1 MTAYLL
7 KLAVT
12 CAVSIPLIIPQSIW
26 AEQSDPTIR
35 SHVANVN
42 EIIGDEDA
50 DFSGSAKK
58 DDARHNI
65 TRIKMDAYVPTT
77 SLAERISKEEK
88 SDEGQLITIKYKN
101 GDLRNILRLIARVS
115 GVNLVAGPEVTGTV
129 TIELKDVHWEQAL
142 SLVLNVNGYTYVRDG
157 NIIRVI
163 STDQVQNEPMSVS
176 IIPVNYAK
184 VEELIPSISP
194 LLTPERGRVQGDT
207 RANVLVVTDIPAKL
221 NQIEEVVKRL
231 DQATPQV
238 LIECRFVEIGV
249 DDVDTQGVD
258 WSDLGDYGL
267 LLHDMLY
274 TFDKEIS
281 KTKSKTLDSG
291 TGSYV
296 DQKTRS
302 RETTEDRAWQY
313 SLEPDQFRLA
323 ISWLLNNNKVRLIS
337 NPKVQT
343 LDNKLATIRVA
354 QTRYKPTYTYNQ
366 ETGTY
371 EINNLEEIYVGITL
385 SVTPHI
391 NYDDYITLDVV
402 PEVSNLEGSQ
412 IIQGVEV
419 PITNIRQVETR
430 VSLKDKHT
438 VAIGGLIRDDWVN
451 GRKSV
456 PYLGDLPYVGDKLFS
471 WESKQLQTINIVIF
485 LTPTIIRSPEP
496 LQNWDKQLRDMQI
509 TKVGDVQPVVSNY
522 PAWHRLYLREQM
534 LIGSVTNQLPEDH
547 YWYSPEK
554 NR

>member
-1 MTAYLL
+1 MIAYVL
-7 KLAVT
+7 KLAVI
-12 CAVSIPLIIPQSIW
+12 CAVSIPLVIPQNLW
-26 AEQSDPTIR
+26 ADTGRTTIKN
-35 SHVANVN
+35 HVGAIN
-42 EIIGDEDA
+42 EMIDGEPQEKEED
-50 DFSGSAKK
+50 
-58 DDARHNI
+58 RHQI
-65 TRIKMDAYVPTT
+65 TRIKMDARMPST
-77 SLAERISKEEK
+77 SLAERIAEEK
-88 SDEGQLITIKYKN
+88 VEDEGQLITIKYKN

-115 GVNLVAGPEVTGTV
+115 GINLVAGPEVTGTV

-163 STDQVQNEPMSVS
+163 STEAVEREPLTVS

-194 LLTPERGRVQGDT
+194 LLTPDRGRIQGDT

-221 NQIEEVVKRL
+221 SQIEEVVKRL

-238 LIECRFVEIGV
+238 LIECKFVEIGL
-249 DDVDTQGVD
+249 DDVDTLGVD
-258 WSDLGDYGL
+258 WSNLGDYGI

-274 TFDKEIS
+274 TFDKQMTA
-281 KTKSKTLDSG
+281 TKSKTLDSG
-291 TGSYV
+291 TSSYE
-296 DQKTRS
+296 DQKSRT
-302 RETTEDRAWQY
+302 RETTVDKAWQY

-323 ISWLLNNNKVRLIS
+323 ISLLLNNNKVRLIS

-343 LDNKLATIRVA
+343 LDNKEATIRIA
-354 QTRYKPTYTYNQ
+354 QTRYKPTYTFNQ

-385 SVTPHI
+385 TVTPHI
-391 NYDDYITLDVV
+391 NYDNYITLDVV

-419 PITNIRQVETR
+419 PITNIRQVQTR

-451 GRKSV
+451 TRRSV
-456 PYLGDLPYVGDKLFS
+456 PYLGELPYVGDKVFS
-471 WESKQLQTINIVIF
+471 WESKELQTVNIVIF
-485 LTPTIIRSPEP
+485 LTPTIVRTPEQLP
-496 LQNWDKQLRDMQI
+496 NWDKQFRNMQI
-509 TKVGDVQPVVSNY
+509 TTVGDVQPVVSNY

-534 LIGSVTNQLPEDH
+534 LVGSVTNPPPADH
-547 YWYSPEK
+547 IWYSPDHI
-554 NR
+554 R